1 MVNLLKV
8 FDSQFAPEWSAI
20 PGELMEMLAPS
31 GTAYLTTRQRAALNR
46 IAAGRW
52 FLVRNSCGARC
63 EGCNR
68 IHAYMTIRCVEG
80 PFNGLRQVYEWIK
93 PQDNWDRDVSVQSGD
108 YAVRGADMDMIVAI
122 SQADAATYNQRI
134 RDRGG
139 VPVIDQRPLRQEE
152 IEEEQLRLRIVN
164 RARYMRARA
173 EAIER
178 MERLYG
184 D

>member
-8 FDSQFAPEWSAI
+8 YDSQYDASWSAV
-20 PGELMEMLAPS
+20 PDDLMDMLAPS

-46 IAAGRW
+46 IAAGRH
-52 FLVRNSCGARC
+52 FLVRNTWRARC
-63 EGCNR
+63 EHCIR
-68 IHAYMTIRCVEG
+68 IHSYMTIRCVEG

-93 PQDNWDRDVSVQSGD
+93 PQDDWDRDGGVSGGD
-108 YAVRGADMDMIVAI
+108 YTARGASMDMIVAI

-139 VPVIDQRPLRQEE
+139 VPVIDQRPLRQDEVDAE
-152 IEEEQLRLRIVN
+152 AMRFRIVN
-164 RARYMRARA
+164 RARHMRARA